1 MTVLVLSGCKSTAN
15 LYPSNVN
22 LKVCPTVE
30 LERPDEAWMTPV
42 STPIKPT
49 AEQIKKGKKTDAL
62 YIATENNILWQSDRD
77 KATALQEYVRK
88 VFKDKS
94 K

>member
-1 MTVLVLSGCKSTAN
+1 MIVLALSGCKSIAN
-15 LYPSNVN
+15 LYHSDGN
-22 LKVCPTVE
+22 LKVCPTTS
-30 LERPDEAWMTPV
+30 LERPDEVWMTPV

-49 AEQIKKGKKTDAL
+49 PAQIKNGKKTDAL

-88 VFKDKS
+88 VLKDQY
-94 K
+94 